1 MKDDN
6 FTMLASFLLGVLQ
19 LFTLFGFDLIAFIV
33 ESIAHSVH
41 SRCPDCLIEFAG
53 YYGQSVLYFVYTFS
67 NLIAPC
73 ILHLLGIKKTFVA
86 ASVCFAIYCASF
98 FHLRN
103 YLYFPASILAGL
115 GFALFYCGG
124 GAYAAKHSTDRTFS
138 RNQSITWMLASSSM
152 VVCGIFMIF
161 SAETVK
167 GLGMEME
174 SQSNI
179 TSSASYREY
188 SDFEI
193 RILAIGTLAVS
204 VMGIILA
211 CLLPRREIK
220 GSLFEKT
227 EPVTSFRKQLGMV
240 GWALKQKGMLKMV
253 PFFLFTGFFTSFWL
267 TIYPTTMTFTDSF
280 AEYSNLVAYI
290 CMSLTAG
297 ELIIGFVISFMNK
310 RIKDF
315 GLAPCMGIACVVY
328 AFTSF
333 LILLYVPPESNL
345 HPTKEISY
353 MEPSFSM
360 AIFIG
365 VLCGVVDGAMHNVR
379 MTAAAKAVPTQPAIA
394 FCLTKFYQALSST
407 AFYYLSSMLNVYKLV
422 SLMTVNLLIGLLLFM
437 SFLKDL
443 RRVYTVESIPEKTKT
458 PCQP

>member
-103 YLYFPASILAGL
+103 YLYFPASVLAGL

-240 GWALKQKGMLKMV
+240 GWALKQKRN
-253 PFFLFTGFFTSFWL
+253 
-267 TIYPTTMTFTDSF
+267 
-280 AEYSNLVAYI
+280 AQNVAYI